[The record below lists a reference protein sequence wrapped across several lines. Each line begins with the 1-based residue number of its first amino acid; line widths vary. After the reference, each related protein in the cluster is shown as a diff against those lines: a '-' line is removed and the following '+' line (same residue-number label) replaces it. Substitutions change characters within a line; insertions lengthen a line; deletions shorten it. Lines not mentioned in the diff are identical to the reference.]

1 MTSVL
6 EVPQAS
12 DLDGLPVEFVTD
24 EETTVVTV
32 TSRAG
37 DGSTVTL
44 SWNEIARSVHLRWS
58 AAGHS
63 RFIVERETASKV
75 SIREHRG
82 GVEFRVWSAS
92 PGVGGQLV
100 VRVDDRVTV
109 EDALL
114 RV

>member
-1 MTSVL
+1 MTVL
-6 EVPQAS
+6 EVPRVS
-12 DLDGLPVEFVTD
+12 DLDGLPVEVVTD
-24 EETTVVTV
+24 EETMVVTV
-32 TSRAG
+32 TSRTG

-44 SWNEIARSVHLRWS
+44 SWDETARSAHLRWS
-58 AAGHS
+58 EDGHT

-75 SIREHRG
+75 SIREQGG
-82 GVEFRVWSAS
+82 GVELRVWSAS
-92 PGVGGQLV
+92 PGLSGQLL